1 MNARSNHHA
10 LAIRLAAIGLVV
22 AGCALSVSPT
32 TSEDRQIA
40 LELAAFPDR
49 ISAED
54 STAEL
59 EIWATIKR
67 GDKAVD
73 DSTLVVFATTA
84 GTITTASLTRDG
96 LAVAILTSSGD
107 GKPQEVQIIAQALTV
122 RDTISVI
129 FLLPE

>member
-1 MNARSNHHA
+1 MNAQFKYHELVLR
-10 LAIRLAAIGLVV
+10 IVAIGLVV

-32 TSEDRQIA
+32 NSKDREIV
-40 LELAAFPDR
+40 LELAAFPNR

-54 STAEL
+54 STAAL

-67 GDKAVD
+67 GDKAID

-96 LAVAILTSSGD
+96 LAIAILTSPGN
-107 GKPQEVQIIAQALTV
+107 GRPQEAQIIAQALTV
-122 RDTISVI
+122 RDTIEVT
-129 FLLPE
+129 FLLLE